1 MEETKTLQE
10 EYSPTDAKREKV
22 RRVAVAMIDD
32 FPEHPFKVK
41 DDEEMEKLKDS
52 ISLYGVLTPVV
63 ARRCENGR
71 YELISGHRRK
81 YACKAL
87 GIEVMPAI
95 VREMSR
101 EEAVIAMVDS
111 NLQREHILP
120 SEKAFAKA
128 WLFEVEK
135 NRFTCDRELESFY
148 LVGDFGVACRGEWIP
163 SERKSFLT
171 TGDFCLVRTQETI
184 GLAHLERQGFPFF
197 AGSITVEKN
206 FDWDG
211 IGAVHFAFKK
221 LGINCVEA
229 ELNGK
234 PLAPVLWGPFE
245 IDLTEAAR
253 RGENRLRLTLT
264 NNLRNLLGPH
274 HLGEEPEYTKPG
286 SFQKERSFWN
296 PEPVWDE
303 RYCFVETG
311 LYGEEES

>member
-22 RRVAVAMIDD
+22 RRVAVAMIND

-87 GIEVMPAI
+87 GIEFMPAI

-120 SEKAFAKA
+120 SEKAFAYKMKLEA
-128 WLFEVEK
+128 LK
-135 NRFTCDRELESFY
+135 CQGKRNDLTCDPLGHKLDGLKSRQILADGVEDSATQIQRYIRLTELVPELLELVDDGRMAFRPAVEISY
-148 LVGDFGVACRGEWIP
+148 LTEDEQRDLVETIDSEDCTPSLSQACRM
-163 SERKSFLT
+163 
-171 TGDFCLVRTQETI
+171 
-184 GLAHLERQGFPFF
+184 
-197 AGSITVEKN
+197 
-206 FDWDG
+206 
-211 IGAVHFAFKK
+211 KK
-221 LGINCVEA
+221 LSQE
-229 ELNGK
+229 GK
-234 PLAPVLWGPFE
+234 LDMDAIFA
-245 IDLTEAAR
+245 IMTEEKA
-253 RGENRLRLTLT
+253 N
-264 NNLRNLLGPH
+264 
-274 HLGEEPEYTKPG
+274 
-286 SFQKERSFWN
+286 QKEKIKI
-296 PEPVWDE
+296 PAE
-303 RYCFVETG
+303 RLDRFFERGTPQAEIEKVIIAALEDY
-311 LYGEEES
+311 YARIRQRRANRDAR

>member
-87 GIEVMPAI
+87 GIEFMPAI

-120 SEKAFAKA
+120 SEKAFAYKMKLEA
-128 WLFEVEK
+128 IKCQGKRNDLTSTPLAGKLGVESADK
-135 NRFTCDRELESFY
+135 IGEQSGESADQVRRYIRLTELVPELLELVDDGRMAFRPAVEISY
-148 LVGDFGVACRGEWIP
+148 LTEDEQRDLVETIDSEDCTPSLSQACRM
-163 SERKSFLT
+163 
-171 TGDFCLVRTQETI
+171 
-184 GLAHLERQGFPFF
+184 
-197 AGSITVEKN
+197 
-206 FDWDG
+206 
-211 IGAVHFAFKK
+211 KK
-221 LGINCVEA
+221 LSQE
-229 ELNGK
+229 GK
-234 PLAPVLWGPFE
+234 LDMDAIFA
-245 IDLTEAAR
+245 IMTEEKA
-253 RGENRLRLTLT
+253 N
-264 NNLRNLLGPH
+264 
-274 HLGEEPEYTKPG
+274 
-286 SFQKERSFWN
+286 QKEKIKI
-296 PEPVWDE
+296 PAE
-303 RYCFVETG
+303 RLDRFFERGTPQTEIEKVIIAALEDY
-311 LYGEEES
+311 YARIRQRRANRDAR

>member
-87 GIEVMPAI
+87 GIEFMPAI

-120 SEKAFAKA
+120 SEKAFAYKMKLEA
-128 WLFEVEK
+128 LK
-135 NRFTCDRELESFY
+135 CQGKRNDLTCDPLGHKLDGLKSRQILADGVEDSATQIQRYIRLTELVPELLELVDDARMAFRPAVEISY
-148 LVGDFGVACRGEWIP
+148 LTEDEQRDLVETIDSEDCTPSLSQACRM
-163 SERKSFLT
+163 
-171 TGDFCLVRTQETI
+171 
-184 GLAHLERQGFPFF
+184 
-197 AGSITVEKN
+197 
-206 FDWDG
+206 
-211 IGAVHFAFKK
+211 KK
-221 LGINCVEA
+221 LSQE
-229 ELNGK
+229 GK
-234 PLAPVLWGPFE
+234 LDMDAIFA
-245 IDLTEAAR
+245 IMTEEKA
-253 RGENRLRLTLT
+253 N
-264 NNLRNLLGPH
+264 
-274 HLGEEPEYTKPG
+274 
-286 SFQKERSFWN
+286 QKEKIKI
-296 PEPVWDE
+296 PAE
-303 RYCFVETG
+303 RLDRFFECGTPQAEIEKVIIAALEDY
-311 LYGEEES
+311 YARIRQRRANRDAR

>member
-87 GIEVMPAI
+87 GIEFIPAI

-120 SEKAFAKA
+120 SEKAFAYKMKLEA
-128 WLFEVEK
+128 LK
-135 NRFTCDRELESFY
+135 CQGKRNDLTCDPLGHKLDGLKSRQILADGVEDSATQIQRDIRLTELVPELLELVDDGRMAFRPAVEISY
-148 LVGDFGVACRGEWIP
+148 LTEDEQRDLVETIDSEDCTPSLSQACRM
-163 SERKSFLT
+163 
-171 TGDFCLVRTQETI
+171 
-184 GLAHLERQGFPFF
+184 
-197 AGSITVEKN
+197 
-206 FDWDG
+206 
-211 IGAVHFAFKK
+211 KK
-221 LGINCVEA
+221 LSQE
-229 ELNGK
+229 GK
-234 PLAPVLWGPFE
+234 LDMDAIFA
-245 IDLTEAAR
+245 IMTEEKA
-253 RGENRLRLTLT
+253 N
-264 NNLRNLLGPH
+264 
-274 HLGEEPEYTKPG
+274 
-286 SFQKERSFWN
+286 QKEKIKI
-296 PEPVWDE
+296 PAE
-303 RYCFVETG
+303 RLDRFFERGTPQAEIEKVIIAALEDY
-311 LYGEEES
+311 YARIRQRRANRDAR

>member
-71 YELISGHRRK
+71 YELISGHRWK

-87 GIEVMPAI
+87 GIEFIPAI

-120 SEKAFAKA
+120 SEKAFAYHFVVRAQKLRRRLYLRFVRSSAYHGMNKA
-128 WLFEVEK
+128 IQRIDSYLRSHAKIPLIALFH
-135 NRFTCDRELESFY
+135 
-148 LVGDFGVACRGEWIP
+148 GM
-163 SERKSFLT
+163 
-171 TGDFCLVRTQETI
+171 
-184 GLAHLERQGFPFF
+184 
-197 AGSITVEKN
+197 
-206 FDWDG
+206 
-211 IGAVHFAFKK
+211 HFR
-221 LGINCVEA
+221 I
-229 ELNGK
+229 
-234 PLAPVLWGPFE
+234 
-245 IDLTEAAR
+245 
-253 RGENRLRLTLT
+253 RL
-264 NNLRNLLGPH
+264 
-274 HLGEEPEYTKPG
+274 
-286 SFQKERSFWN
+286 
-296 PEPVWDE
+296 
-303 RYCFVETG
+303 
-311 LYGEEES
+311 

>member
-87 GIEVMPAI
+87 GIEFIPAI

-120 SEKAFAKA
+120 SEKAFAYKMKLEA
-128 WLFEVEK
+128 LK
-135 NRFTCDRELESFY
+135 CQGKRKDLTCDPLGHKLDGLKSRQILADGVEDSATQIQRYIRLTELVPELLELVDDGRMAFRPAVEISY
-148 LVGDFGVACRGEWIP
+148 LTEDEQRDLVETIDSEDCTPSLSQACRM
-163 SERKSFLT
+163 
-171 TGDFCLVRTQETI
+171 
-184 GLAHLERQGFPFF
+184 
-197 AGSITVEKN
+197 
-206 FDWDG
+206 
-211 IGAVHFAFKK
+211 KK
-221 LGINCVEA
+221 LSQE
-229 ELNGK
+229 GK
-234 PLAPVLWGPFE
+234 LDMDAIFA
-245 IDLTEAAR
+245 IMTEEKA
-253 RGENRLRLTLT
+253 N
-264 NNLRNLLGPH
+264 
-274 HLGEEPEYTKPG
+274 
-286 SFQKERSFWN
+286 QKEKIKI
-296 PEPVWDE
+296 PAE
-303 RYCFVETG
+303 RLDRFFERGTPQAEIEKVIIAALEDY
-311 LYGEEES
+311 YARIRQRRANRDAR